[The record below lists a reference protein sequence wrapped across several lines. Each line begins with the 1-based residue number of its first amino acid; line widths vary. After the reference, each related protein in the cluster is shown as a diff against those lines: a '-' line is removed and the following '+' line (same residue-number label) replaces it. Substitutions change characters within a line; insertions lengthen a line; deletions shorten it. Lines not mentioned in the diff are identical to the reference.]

1 MLTKV
6 IKYTDYNGQER
17 NEKHYFNLTEAELM
31 EMEMGTTGGWANMM
45 QSIIDAQDTP
55 SLIKIFKKLI
65 LQAYGEKSADGKRFI
80 KSEELSIAFSQTG
93 AYSTLFMEL
102 ALDAQAA
109 SDFILGIIPE
119 ELAKKAKEQGAIK

>member
-1 MLTKV
+1 MLTKN

-17 NEKHYFNLTEAELM
+17 NEKFYFNLNKSELM

-45 QSIIDAQDTP
+45 QNIIDAQDTP

-65 LQAYGEKSADGKRFI
+65 LQAYGEKSADGKRFV
-80 KSEELSIAFSQTG
+80 KSEELSTAFSQTE

-109 SDFILGIIPE
+109 SDFVLGIIPA
-119 ELAKKAKEQGAIK
+119 ELAEEAKKQGAIK

>member
-1 MLTKV
+1 MLTKN

-17 NEKHYFNLTEAELM
+17 NEKFYFNLNKSELM

-45 QSIIDAQDTP
+45 QNIIDAQDTP

-65 LQAYGEKSADGKRFI
+65 LQAYGEKSADGKRFV
-80 KSEELSIAFSQTG
+80 KSEELSTAFSQTE

-109 SDFILGIIPE
+109 SDFILGIIPA
-119 ELAKKAKEQGAIK
+119 ELAEEAKKQGAIK